1 MEKGLIFNLGPV
13 DDIPLGQGRCF
24 IVKGEEIAVFRS
36 RNGKIYAVQNQCPHR
51 QGPLAEGII
60 GNGEVICPL
69 HGHKFNLTTGQGHEL
84 EECIRVFEAWVER
97 DRIFLIYIPFSNGVS
112 RD

>member
-69 HGHKFNLTTGQGHEL
+69 HGHKFNLTTGQGHEPQ
-84 EECIRVFEAWVER
+84 ECIRVFEAWVER
-97 DRIFLIYIPFSNGVS
+97 NHIFLTYLPLSSEGCV
-112 RD
+112 